1 MPIPYISYY
10 FLKTCLSR
18 LSSGVFMANSL
29 INTGISGLN
38 AAQNMLNVIS
48 NNISNAHTVG
58 YNRQQI
64 ILNQATS
71 TQSGKGFTGNG
82 VKVSAVNRTYNQFMV
97 DQLRQAQSQ
106 NGSINAYFGEL
117 SKIDNLFADKE
128 NNLSSQISNLFANLN
143 KLSSNAADPA
153 ARQTVMSSLESLV
166 SQFNKT
172 QINLNNQIN
181 NVNSEL
187 SKQVDKINSYTQQ
200 IAELNQKISRLQSVS
215 GGQQP
220 NDLLDQRDQLV
231 NELNEIIGVTVTE
244 QNGQYNLYLNN
255 GLNLLQGCTINLL
268 TVQPSSNDSSLN
280 AIIFTHNS
288 GATQE
293 LTSQN
298 INSGTLHGLLEARDG
313 PLTEARNQ
321 IGLIA
326 LNLAERFNEVQLG
339 GVDIQGNTGEKLFT
353 YSKPTIIGNNKNQ
366 GNSVVSVDYAK
377 ITDVKASD
385 YQLTFNGSDWVVTR
399 LSDNQQIT
407 AELKDGKLMFDG
419 LAITLSGNPI
429 AGDSFVIKPVAN
441 AAGSLQLLTKD
452 PNKLASGIADDEN
465 GVGDNRNIS
474 NLLDIQNQKLVNGNS
489 TLSDAYASLVSYIG
503 SETQSAKISATASKN
518 IINQINEQ
526 NQSVS
531 GVNIEE
537 EYISMQVYMQY
548 YQANAKIIDTATTLF
563 DTILGLTK

>member
-255 GLNLLQGCTINLL
+255 GLNLLQGSTINLL

-321 IGLIA
+321 MGLLA

-366 GNSVVSVDYAK
+366 GNSVVSVDYTK

-407 AELKDGKLMFDG
+407 AELKDGQLMFDG